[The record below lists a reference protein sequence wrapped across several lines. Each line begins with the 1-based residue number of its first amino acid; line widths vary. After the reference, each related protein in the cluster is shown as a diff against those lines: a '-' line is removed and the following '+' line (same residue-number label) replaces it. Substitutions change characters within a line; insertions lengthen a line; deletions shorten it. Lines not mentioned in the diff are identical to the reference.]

1 MGYTLVINPEITSKK
16 YALFGEGT
24 ERFTMRFEQ
33 SPKGFEI
40 CAEINGSRQKCEGVE
55 AAEFTNAL
63 EFFIEAAVREK
74 HIEKKEDIVR
84 ACIRIVAPGTFF
96 QEHRTIDGAFVRKL
110 RAAEEIAPLHIPLA
124 LREIRYVEHHLP
136 HAEMVSASDS
146 AFHKGMPTFSRNYA
160 IPREDSGMYDI
171 HRFGYHG
178 ISLTSVLRQAPH
190 VFKDA
195 HMRLIV
201 CHIGSSV
208 SVSAINDG
216 ASFDTSA
223 GFGPGEGLIMGTSTG
238 DIEGGA
244 LLSLMKEKHMRPYD
258 AQMYLNAHAGLYA
271 LAGNRDLRTI
281 LERRERG
288 DHNADAALLA
298 FLYQIRKRIGS
309 YIAGLGGVD
318 ALILTGTACER
329 NPRLRSLLLRGL
341 DSLGIFLDAEKN
353 DLVVGKNSIISS
365 RHSPIDV
372 AVIRTDELEV
382 MCRIAEDLVP

>member
-1 MGYTLVINPEITSKK
+1 MGYTLVINPETTSKK
-16 YALFGEGT
+16 YALFGDGEQ
-24 ERFTMRFEQ
+24 RFTMRFEQ
-33 SPKGFEI
+33 SPKGFEL
-40 CAEINGSRQKCEGVE
+40 CAEINGARQKCEGVE
-55 AAEFTNAL
+55 EAQFVNAL
-63 EFFIEAAVREK
+63 EFFIESAQREK
-74 HIEKKEDIVR
+74 HIEKKEDIEL
-84 ACIRIVAPGTFF
+84 ACVRIVAPGTFF
-96 QEHRTIDGAFVRKL
+96 QEHRIIDGAYIRKL
-110 RAAEEIAPLHIPLA
+110 RATEESAPLHVPLA
-124 LREIRYVEHHLP
+124 LREISYIEHHLP
-136 HAEMVSASDS
+136 HAKIVAASDS

-178 ISLTSVLRQAPH
+178 ISLASVLHQVPK
-190 VFKDA
+190 VFNDVPK
-195 HMRLIV
+195 RLIV

-216 ASFDTSA
+216 SSFDTSA

-238 DIEGGA
+238 DLEAGA

-258 AQMYLNAHAGLYA
+258 AQMYLNAYAGLYA
-271 LAGNRDLRTI
+271 LAGNRDLRTV

-309 YIAGLGGVD
+309 YIAGLGGAD
-318 ALILTGTACER
+318 ALVLTGTACER

-353 DLVVGKNSIISS
+353 DVVVGKNSIVSS
-365 RHSPIDV
+365 KHSPIEV
-372 AVIRTDELEV
+372 AVIRTDELDV
-382 MCRIAEDLVP
+382 MQRIADDL